1 MDTKNIHTKTKV
13 NQLWKEPLIPPSST
27 NDLND
32 PDKIT
37 TLYEEL
43 FIPKHLHLDKITFMF
58 KQSLQES
65 EEFLDQVNALK
76 RHFEIAKNKLKT
88 ERSKCTREI
97 AVLNKKLAIQKCTEN
112 IIEGFVSLTENL
124 CLYSIETYDESTKA
138 NYLLA
143 CCIMIYFVK
152 N

>member
-1 MDTKNIHTKTKV
+1 MIYTPTDIRLISIQKTLEAQLEAIREPLETICLKCLMDTKNIHTKTKV

-58 KQSLQES
+58 KQSL
-65 EEFLDQVNALK
+65 
-76 RHFEIAKNKLKT
+76 
-88 ERSKCTREI
+88 
-97 AVLNKKLAIQKCTEN
+97 
-112 IIEGFVSLTENL
+112 
-124 CLYSIETYDESTKA
+124 
-138 NYLLA
+138 
-143 CCIMIYFVK
+143 
-152 N
+152 